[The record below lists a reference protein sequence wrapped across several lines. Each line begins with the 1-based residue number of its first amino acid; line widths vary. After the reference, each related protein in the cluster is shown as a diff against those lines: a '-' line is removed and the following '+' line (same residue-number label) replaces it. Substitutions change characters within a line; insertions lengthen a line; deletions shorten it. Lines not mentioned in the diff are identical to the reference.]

1 MRRNLDQNSLF
12 HALARDIAT
21 HLTKDAE
28 ERNARLKPGEKKFK
42 ACSEKMVKAMVQEL
56 FGLRKEIEVGP
67 VKREVIVPTSSLTIS
82 EMSELTEKMMAWAAT
97 DLNFNFEERA
107 A

>member
-28 ERNARLKPGEKKFK
+28 ERNAGLKRGEKKFK

-56 FGLRKEIEVGP
+56 FGFRKEIEVGP
-67 VKREVIVPTSSLTIS
+67 IKREVIVPTSSLTTA
-82 EMSELTEKMMAWAAT
+82 EMSELCEKMMAWAAT
-97 DLNFNFEERA
+97 DLNFNFDERA